1 MVRPLSRWKI
11 ASSHQ
16 LWCRNSKAAGMPSGS
31 SSRKRSSRSASAL
44 RFGGRPE
51 AAVPHYERAIALDP
65 SFSDAHYN
73 LAGLFESLGRARYA
87 IRHYHEVIAAER
99 RLSARQPA
107 SALDD
112 GRGRRQLS
120 LFGRQ
125 QPRPPT
131 PL

>member
-73 LAGLFESLGRARYA
+73 LAGLFESLGRARDA
-87 IRHYHEVIAAER
+87 IRHYREVK

-107 SALDD
+107 SPLED